1 MSESALL
8 ELHRRLTA
16 DTAIPFESEDRKH
29 VVVTRAGR
37 AWLRDYARYEAL
49 YREINGPRFTGT
61 GDADRMLNA
70 AFGYLLPDEE
80 AEGEV
85 LQA

>member
-8 ELHRRLTA
+8 ALHRRLTA

-70 AFGYLLPDEE
+70 AFGCPLSTDDEP
-80 AEGEV
+80 GEIN
-85 LQA
+85 A